1 MRRNWCG
8 NTYKW
13 QKSYRF
19 TIILGLL
26 RFSALLTFLIDDEF
40 WRHHISSGLSIL
52 PARAQAE
59 LFLLFRIEA
68 LKLLLLLNAAS
79 SSHVIALWQ
88 RCICNNKRS
97 MTNHLWFAKFYE
109 MYILVSLETYT
120 TQISFSKTFFH
131 KTFWGC
137 QKLLLLFEGSLSSC
151 DTILLRYLSFQSK
164 HVWCIW
170 KCKKTLGFELFSFMV
185 NFHFLNKFEKYN
197 QISLLIMPPPNKND
211 LFRNGAIPSKSN
223 VRNVTLKWFIKW
235 FSN

>member
-1 MRRNWCG
+1 MISLAANKFALSERNVNVFKRIVANNPEQYILRRNWCG

-26 RFSALLTFLIDDEF
+26 RFSALLTFLIADEF

-97 MTNHLWFAKFYE
+97 MTNHLWFAKFLFRSMLILLLPFIHHYE

-120 TQISFSKTFFH
+120 TQISFSKTFFR

-137 QKLLLLFEGSLSSC
+137 QKLLLLFEGSHSSC
-151 DTILLRYLSFQSK
+151 QHL
-164 HVWCIW
+164 VA
-170 KCKKTLGFELFSFMV
+170 LFV
-185 NFHFLNKFEKYN
+185 
-197 QISLLIMPPPNKND
+197 ISLKTRLMHWKVQKNIGVWAIFLHGKL
-211 LFRNGAIPSKSN
+211 LFP
-223 VRNVTLKWFIKW
+223 
-235 FSN
+235 

>member
-1 MRRNWCG
+1 MISLAANKFALSERNVNVFKRIVENNPEQYILRRNWCG

-26 RFSALLTFLIDDEF
+26 RFSALLTFLIADEF

-97 MTNHLWFAKFYE
+97 MTNHLWFAKFLFYE

-137 QKLLLLFEGSLSSC
+137 QKLLLLFGGSHSSC
-151 DTILLRYLSFQSK
+151 QHLVALFVISIKTRLMHWKVQKNIGVWAIFLHGKLLF
-164 HVWCIW
+164 
-170 KCKKTLGFELFSFMV
+170 
-185 NFHFLNKFEKYN
+185 
-197 QISLLIMPPPNKND
+197 P
-211 LFRNGAIPSKSN
+211 
-223 VRNVTLKWFIKW
+223 
-235 FSN
+235 